1 MNKEEVK
8 KVSAEDLQLV
18 QHLIERCIQLYM
30 NQNEVVATLQQ
41 QAKIEPTFT
50 KLVWQKLEEEN
61 QVFFKQYHI
70 RLILKD
76 QILRFNELLDK
87 QATLMKQ
94 MSPATG
100 AASVPI
106 TDGTHI
112 PSSHQNSSCY
122 APDNSQAMNIDNM
135 QQPAVV
141 KMPGELTNG
150 GPTLHPS
157 MQSSVGMSGLSRCD
171 NMSQNPQS
179 NQHAN
184 VGIMNGMS
192 DEHSFM
198 YNSANNVVARH
209 PVMPEVARVPSFIG
223 EYLNAKPVNDPI
235 VEPDSS
241 SFGFL
246 SQIPRNFSFSDLT
259 ADFSIS
265 SDILDSYS
273 GSLYLP
279 ADTESLNSH
288 GNGDIQGSLW

>member
-30 NQNEVVATLQQ
+30 NQNEVVTTLQQ

-61 QVFFKQYHI
+61 QDFFKRYHI

-76 QILRFNELLDK
+76 QILRFNELLEK
-87 QATLMKQ
+87 QAKFMKQ

-100 AASVPI
+100 AAPVPI

-112 PSSHQNSSCY
+112 PSSHQNSSSY
-122 APDNSQAMNIDNM
+122 APDNSQAMNIENM
-135 QQPAVV
+135 QQPAVA
-141 KMPGELTNG
+141 KMSGELTNG

-157 MQSSVGMSGLSRCD
+157 MQSVVSLSGLSRSD
-171 NMSQNPQS
+171 NMSQNLQM

-184 VGIMNGMS
+184 AGIMNGMS

-198 YNSANNVVARH
+198 YNPANNAAAIH
-209 PVMPEVARVPSFIG
+209 PVMQEVVRVPFFIDG
-223 EYLNAKPVNDPI
+223 DLNPKPVNDPI

-265 SDILDSYS
+265 SDILDRYS

-279 ADTESLNSH
+279 ADTESLESH
-288 GNGDIQGSLW
+288 ANGDIQGNLW